1 MDSSCVVGVYLE
13 EPGLV
18 VGVCEGVFEDDERLV
33 VDGAE
38 LMVRGLLMCRDRHL
52 EGRRRLFMLFLARG
66 MIEQS
71 ERLSVLQL
79 ELVFVVVQLRLQ
91 RV

>member
-1 MDSSCVVGVYLE
+1 
-13 EPGLV
+13 
-18 VGVCEGVFEDDERLV
+18 
-33 VDGAE
+33 
-38 LMVRGLLMCRDRHL
+38 
-52 EGRRRLFMLFLARG
+52 MLFLARG